1 MCGKFKLQY
10 EDIDAYYLFWIWY
23 YILDQLY
30 DTKVLNSRFRNSLEC
45 WNSEM
50 QKEIHDVLLPTP
62 QHAEII
68 FVKRKKCIKKHFK
81 ITFLKHILKNN
92 ALGKNWIS
100 ITVTL

>member
-1 MCGKFKLQY
+1 MP
-10 EDIDAYYLFWIWY
+10 
-23 YILDQLY
+23 
-30 DTKVLNSRFRNSLEC
+30 
-45 WNSEM
+45 
-50 QKEIHDVLLPTP
+50 KEIHDVLLPTP

-100 ITVTL
+100 ITVTLLINRQTLFKEGPILRILNEQPP